1 MNKTQKMVDETRM
14 EQGLWKKGKS
24 TVRLHGRRTTE
35 VRPLGS
41 TVRHKGSSCTCYVWA
56 SSHCLLH
63 TLSLA
68 ASPMDM
74 DCQTLRHTS
83 ATAFAGLILK
93 LNSHN
98 SSLRRT
104 GVHSVLADNPNF
116 RTVCSIRLHTAA
128 STVVSGAHIP
138 ILAFSSVLCE
148 SLRRRLYGTT
158 LTQAPLCG
166 KSDSEAV

>member
-1 MNKTQKMVDETRM
+1 MEERKVHSEAAWQKNYRSQTSGVHCQTQRQQLYMP
-14 EQGLWKKGKS
+14 GLGLITLS
-24 TVRLHGRRTTE
+24 A
-35 VRPLGS
+35 P
-41 TVRHKGSSCTCYVWA
+41 
-56 SSHCLLH
+56 HC
-63 TLSLA
+63 LSLA

-104 GVHSVLADNPNF
+104 GVHSMLADNPNF